1 MAAGRRLARS
11 LHKLA
16 AARGEPRLWRVRQL
30 AVGSQHLLNS
40 SFTVQNSPLTSM
52 LYEEIQ
58 NATSFLRSKTDFKPQ
73 FGIILG
79 TGLSGLANE
88 IEVVESVDY
97 QVIPHF
103 PVSTV
108 ESHASKLIFGK
119 LAGANIVAMAGRFH
133 YYEGY
138 SMQQVTF
145 PVRVMKA
152 LGIHTIFISNAAGSV
167 NAGIEGGDLVF
178 LRDHINLHPDNPL
191 RGPNDERLGV
201 RFPDMMRTYDTGL
214 LDLATQI
221 AQANRLRAHCGV
233 YVALPGP
240 NLETP
245 AEYEYLH
252 RIGADVVGMSTV
264 PEVLVARHSGLRVF
278 AVSVVS
284 NKSYPISEIRET
296 SLEDVIS
303 TVKTAEPKLKLV
315 VREMLQRLALAP
327 TNH

>member
-1 MAAGRRLARS
+1 
-11 LHKLA
+11 
-16 AARGEPRLWRVRQL
+16 
-30 AVGSQHLLNS
+30 
-40 SFTVQNSPLTSM
+40 M
-52 LYEEIQ
+52 LYEQIQ
-58 NATSFLRSKTDFKPQ
+58 NATSFLRSRTDFKPH

-79 TGLSGLANE
+79 TGLSGLADE

-97 QVIPHF
+97 KTIPHF

-108 ESHASKLIFGK
+108 ESHAGKLIFGK
-119 LAGANIVAMAGRFH
+119 LAGVNIVAMAGRFH

-138 SMQQVTF
+138 STQQVTF

-152 LGIHTIFISNAAGSV
+152 LGVDTIFISNAAGSV
-167 NAGIEGGDLVF
+167 NADIEVGDMVF
-178 LRDHINLHPDNPL
+178 IRDHINLHPEHPL

-201 RFPDMMRTYDTGL
+201 RFPDMLRTYDAEL

-221 AQANRLRAHCGV
+221 AQANQLRSHRGV

-264 PEVLVARHSGLRVF
+264 PEVLVARHSGLRIFV
-278 AVSVVS
+278 VSVVS
-284 NKSYPISEIRET
+284 NKSYPIEAIRET
-296 SLEDVIS
+296 TLEEVIA
-303 TVKTAEPKLKLV
+303 TVKIAEPNVVLL
-315 VREMLQRLALAP
+315 VREMLQRLVSEA
-327 TNH
+327 TNY

>member
-1 MAAGRRLARS
+1 
-11 LHKLA
+11 
-16 AARGEPRLWRVRQL
+16 
-30 AVGSQHLLNS
+30 
-40 SFTVQNSPLTSM
+40 M
-52 LYEEIQ
+52 LFDQIQ
-58 NATSFLRSKTDFKPQ
+58 NAAAFLRSKTDFQPQ

-79 TGLSGLANE
+79 TGLSGLADE

-97 QVIPHF
+97 QLIPHF

-108 ESHASKLIFGK
+108 QSHAGKLIFGK
-119 LAGANIVAMAGRFH
+119 LAGAPTSVRVVAMAGRFH

-152 LGIHTIFISNAAGSV
+152 LGVETLLISNAAGSV
-167 NAGIEGGDLVF
+167 NPEIEGGDLVF
-178 LRDHINLHPDNPL
+178 LRDHINLQPDNPL

-201 RFPDMMRTYDTGL
+201 RFPDMLHTYDPDL
-214 LDLATQI
+214 LELASSI
-221 AQANRLRAHCGV
+221 AQANQIRAHRGV

-245 AEYEYLH
+245 AEYEFMH
-252 RIGADVVGMSTV
+252 RLGADVVGMSTV
-264 PEVLVARHSGLRVF
+264 PEVLVARHSGMRVF

-284 NKSYPISEIRET
+284 NKSYPLSEIRET
-296 SLEDVIS
+296 SLEDVIA
-303 TVKTAEPKLKLV
+303 TVNAAAGRLKLV
-315 VREMLQRLALAP
+315 VREMLQRLSLSE